1 MWTIPRQP
9 FMRPHRLQ
17 NQSVSCTLRTYRG
30 MFRFVNA
37 HSIANRS
44 TLHRGGYGSD
54 QQPFDIIITY
64 KLIITNRTQML
75 SVWFAIWI
83 YGLHRSHCLQNL
95 SVSRSLRTYR
105 GMFRFGNRSR
115 IQSIICTWEPID
127 TGYTGEAMGATD
139 NAAHHSNIQVVNH
152 KANSSIIIMICDR
165 NLWFAQ
171 AGCFANP
178 TSQSSVKKI

>member
-1 MWTIPRQP
+1 MATTCVSTNNVDNFYVSKLCQQITSTKYGRQLCRPYTRQQIMWTIPRQP

-83 YGLHRSHCLQNL
+83 YGLHKSHCLQNL
-95 SVSRSLRTYR
+95 SVSWSLRTYR
-105 GMFRFGNRSR
+105 GMVRLVNAHFFANRSR
-115 IQSIICTWEPID
+115 IHRGGHESGRQS
-127 TGYTGEAMGATD
+127 
-139 NAAHHSNIQVVNH
+139 
-152 KANSSIIIMICDR
+152 R
-165 NLWFAQ
+165 
-171 AGCFANP
+171 
-178 TSQSSVKKI
+178 TSFQHTSC